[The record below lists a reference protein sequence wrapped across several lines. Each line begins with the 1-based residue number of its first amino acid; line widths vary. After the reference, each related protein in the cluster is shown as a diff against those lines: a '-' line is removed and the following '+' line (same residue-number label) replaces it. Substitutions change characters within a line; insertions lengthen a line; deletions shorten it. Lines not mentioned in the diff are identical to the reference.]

1 MKTELTRVN
10 KNRMDN
16 DDGFVSITLKS
27 ETETIEQTDTPEQ
40 RWTSKHSLSL
50 FIGKLGIPVNQRIR
64 QITIK

>member
-40 RWTSKHSLSL
+40 R
-50 FIGKLGIPVNQRIR
+50 
-64 QITIK
+64 